1 VLAVGVLGPT
11 ALLGDDAIVGIAAR
25 RQAEVLAVLAAHR
38 GRQVTA
44 ETIADMVWRG
54 HPPASA
60 AVTLQGYVS
69 RLRRLLQGH
78 ISGDAPLVTA
88 GAGYRLT
95 LPTDVDRFE
104 AALAEAR
111 GRVDREPLAAAE
123 TLSGAL
129 GLWRGRAYDDVRDV
143 AELAPEVERVD
154 ELRIVARELRGQALL
169 NAGRDAEAVPELR
182 ELTVEHPLRE
192 RAHALL
198 ATALYRS
205 GRQAD
210 ALALLRD
217 LQMRLLDELGL
228 DPGSEIRD
236 LEQRLLRQDPALQPP
251 RHDPEDVAPRLAG
264 RTAELGALSEAW
276 EGARAGR
283 VVTAVVRGE
292 SGIGKTAL
300 VEASLAGAP
309 ASLGVDVRWGRCA
322 AAPGAPA
329 LWPWIQILGEAADL
343 AGDVESG
350 RYALGLDVSR
360 RLASLASAAGAVV
373 VLDDIHWADPDSL
386 TVLETCLHSLP
397 AVPILMI
404 LTTRDEVPR
413 APVELARVLDA
424 MARRPGHVDL
434 TVRGLT
440 REDAAQ
446 LAPDLPDEVLD
457 DLVDRTAGNPFFLKA
472 LAGQPR
478 GSSLP
483 PTVRDMVRQR
493 SGALP
498 AGSSDVLG
506 VLALAGRE
514 LPVTV
519 LASALGTTLTALEG
533 PLAAVLSA
541 GLAVEPSPGLTTIAH
556 DIVRQAVLADLTP
569 VSRLRI
575 HDALATAFEAL
586 GPGAEA
592 ALAEHRLA
600 AAAGHRDDRAATA
613 ALVAAKAA
621 LHAAGLAEAQSLAH
635 RGIDAAADPDLQA
648 RLHRVAGVADR
659 RLGRHEDSDTHFHA
673 AAALARESGDW
684 AGLAETALDSFP
696 GTLGGFWDF
705 GLPLMGQPVLLEEA
719 LRHLDDLPRRLRARL
734 LAASASHRAAVGAS
748 DAAGLAEQALE
759 QAGADTG
766 ARARALIAWNLA
778 HWTPDQAEQR
788 LASVED
794 LLAISR
800 GDPDLEATAHHLHR
814 GVLLELGRTHEAA
827 RAARAFAV
835 VAERRQDPDLLL
847 FDRWWRIG
855 QLITA
860 GERQLARKQA
870 VEAEQ
875 ASATVSP
882 AGAMI
887 AQLSRATV
895 DGITAWLDGDLMEVL
910 PEAEGLAVDVDPDFL
925 LVVALAHA
933 EAGHRDLALG
943 AVDRLLAAPVA
954 GVRTVPRTIMI
965 AEALVALGDDVR
977 LAQLVPTLRA
987 WSGRIVVQYPGDVCM
1002 GPADLYLGAA
1012 LAVTGET
1019 DEARE
1024 LLVGALA
1031 QCHQIGAESFAA
1043 RTERR
1048 LAELAA
1054 RD

>member
-11 ALLGDDAIVGIAAR
+11 ALITDDAIVGIPAR

-44 ETIADMVWRG
+44 ETIVDLVWRG

-60 AVTLQGYVS
+60 AGTLQGYVS
-69 RLRRLLQGH
+69 RLRRLLVGH
-78 ISGDAPLVTA
+78 PAGDAALVTA
-88 GAGYRLT
+88 GAGYQLR
-95 LPTDVDRFE
+95 LPTDVGRFE

-111 GRVDREPLAAAE
+111 ELVGPDPSAAAE

-143 AELAPEVERVD
+143 VELAPEVERVE
-154 ELRIVARELRGQALL
+154 ELRIVARELRGEALL

-217 LQMRLLDELGL
+217 LRTRLLDELGL
-228 DPGSEIRD
+228 DPGREIRD

-251 RHDPEDVAPRLAG
+251 DRDRDHAAPQLAG
-264 RTAELGALSEAW
+264 RTAELGALREAW
-276 EGARAGR
+276 EDARAGR
-283 VVTAVVRGE
+283 VLTAVVRGE

-300 VEASLAGAP
+300 VEAFLAGAP
-309 ASLGVDVRWGRCA
+309 ASAGAEVRWSRCSA
-322 AAPGAPA
+322 GPGAPA
-329 LWPWIQILGEAADL
+329 LWPWTQVLGETADV

-350 RYALGLDVSR
+350 RYALGLDVAR
-360 RLASLASAAGAVV
+360 RLGSLAGRAGAVV
-373 VLDDIHWADPDSL
+373 VLDDVHWADPDSL
-386 TVLETCLHSLP
+386 TVLETCLHSLSAEP
-397 AVPILMI
+397 VLMI
-404 LTTRDEVPR
+404 LTIRDELPR

-440 REDAAQ
+440 REDAA
-446 LAPDLPDEVLD
+446 LLVPDLPEEVLD

-472 LAGQPR
+472 LAGQPP

-498 AGSSDVLG
+498 TGSSDVLS

-519 LASALGTTLTALEG
+519 LTSALGTTLTDIEG
-533 PLAAVLSA
+533 PLAAVLSS
-541 GLAVEPSPGLTTIAH
+541 GLAVEPSPGLITIAH
-556 DIVRQAVLADLTP
+556 DIVREAVLAELTP
-569 VSRLRI
+569 VARLRL
-575 HDALATAFEAL
+575 HDALAAAFEAL
-586 GPGAEA
+586 GPGWEA

-613 ALVAAKAA
+613 ALVAAGAA
-621 LHAAGLAEAQSLAH
+621 LHAAGLDEAQSLAR
-635 RGIDAAADPDLQA
+635 RGIDTAADPHLKA

-684 AGLAETALDSFP
+684 TVLAETALDSFP

-719 LRHLDDLPRRLRARL
+719 LRHLSDLPRPVRARL
-734 LAASASHRAAVGAS
+734 LAASASHNAAVGAD

-759 QAGADTG
+759 EAGTDPG

-788 LASVED
+788 LASVTD

-800 GDPDLEATAHHLHR
+800 GDTDLEATAHHLHR

-827 RAARAFAV
+827 RAARAFAA

-860 GERQLARKQA
+860 GERQLARKLA

-895 DGITAWLDGDLMEVL
+895 DGITAWLDGDLMEAL

-943 AVDRLLAAPVA
+943 AIDRLLEAPVA

-965 AEALVALGDDVR
+965 SEALVALGDAER
-977 LAQLVPTLRA
+977 LAHLVPTLRT
-987 WSGRIVVQYPGDVCM
+987 WSGRIVVQYPGDTCM

-1012 LAVTGET
+1012 LGVTGET
-1019 DEARE
+1019 AEARE
-1024 LLVGALA
+1024 LLVAALA

-1043 RTERR
+1043 RAERR
-1048 LAELAA
+1048 LAELPA